1 MDGWIRDAVLMAL
14 ASYNETLPDD
24 LQIGL
29 EGDPSL
35 SELDSLAVTNLIV
48 AVEAEVAAAGGVEIS
63 LIEISLTNEETLR
76 LLQDPEQTPL
86 RSLSTLCAHV
96 ARAVERARS

>member
-14 ASYNETLPDD
+14 ASYNETLPNH
-24 LQIGL
+24 LQISL

-35 SELDSLAVTNLIV
+35 RELDSLAVTNLIV
-48 AVEAEVAAAGGVEIS
+48 AVEAEVAAAGDVQ
-63 LIEISLTNEETLR
+63 ISLTDEETLR

-86 RSLSTLCAHV
+86 RSLATLCAHV

>member
-1 MDGWIRDAVLMAL
+1 MDGWIRGAVLAAL

-24 LQIGL
+24 SQISL

-35 SELDSLAVTNLIV
+35 RELDSLAVTNLIV
-48 AVEAEVAAAGGVEIS
+48 AVEAEVAAVGDVEIS
-63 LIEISLTNEETLR
+63 LTDEETLR

-86 RSLSTLCAHV
+86 RSVATLCAHV

>member
-1 MDGWIRDAVLMAL
+1 MDGWIRDAVLAAL

-24 LQIGL
+24 SQISL

-35 SELDSLAVTNLIV
+35 RELDSLAVTNLIV
-48 AVEAEVAAAGGVEIS
+48 AVEAEVAAVGDVEIS
-63 LIEISLTNEETLR
+63 LTDEETLR

-86 RSLSTLCAHV
+86 RSVATLCAHV

>member
-1 MDGWIRDAVLMAL
+1 MDGWIRDAVLAAL

-24 LQIGL
+24 SQISL

-35 SELDSLAVTNLIV
+35 RDLDSLAVTNLIV
-48 AVEAEVAAAGGVEIS
+48 AVEVEVAAVGDVEIS
-63 LIEISLTNEETLR
+63 LTDEETLR

-86 RSLSTLCAHV
+86 RSVATLCAHV

>member
-1 MDGWIRDAVLMAL
+1 MDGWIRDAVLAAL

-24 LQIGL
+24 SQISL

-35 SELDSLAVTNLIV
+35 RELDSLAVTNLIV
-48 AVEAEVAAAGGVEIS
+48 AVEAEVAAAGDVEIS
-63 LIEISLTNEETLR
+63 LTDEETLR

-86 RSLSTLCAHV
+86 RSLATLCAHV

>member
-1 MDGWIRDAVLMAL
+1 VTTDDWIRNAVLTAL
-14 ASYNETLPDD
+14 ASYNETLPHN
-24 LQIGL
+24 LQISL

-35 SELDSLAVTNLIV
+35 RDLDSLAVTNLIV
-48 AVEAEVAAAGGVEIS
+48 AVEAEVAAAGDVEIS
-63 LIEISLTNEETLR
+63 LTDEETLR

-86 RSLSTLCAHV
+86 RSLATLCAHV

>member
-1 MDGWIRDAVLMAL
+1 MDGWIRDAVLTAL

-24 LQIGL
+24 SQISL

-35 SELDSLAVTNLIV
+35 SDLDSLAVTNVIV
-48 AVEAEVAAAGGVEIS
+48 AVEGEVATAGDVEIS
-63 LIEISLTNEETLR
+63 LTDEETLR
-76 LLQDPEQTPL
+76 LLQDPDKTPL
-86 RSLSTLCAHV
+86 RSLDTLCAHV

>member
-1 MDGWIRDAVLMAL
+1 MDGWIRDAVLRAL

-24 LQIGL
+24 SQISL

-35 SELDSLAVTNLIV
+35 RDLDSLAVTNLIV
-48 AVEAEVAAAGGVEIS
+48 AVEAEVAAAGDVEIS
-63 LIEISLTNEETLR
+63 LTDEETLR

-86 RSLSTLCAHV
+86 RSLATLCAHV

>member
-24 LQIGL
+24 LQISL
-29 EGDPSL
+29 AGDPSL
-35 SELDSLAVTNLIV
+35 RDLDSLAVTNLIV
-48 AVEAEVAAAGGVEIS
+48 AVEAEVAAAGDVEIS
-63 LIEISLTNEETLR
+63 LTDEETLR

-86 RSLSTLCAHV
+86 RSLTTLCAHV

>member
-1 MDGWIRDAVLMAL
+1 MDGWIRDAVLAAL

-24 LQIGL
+24 SQISL

-35 SELDSLAVTNLIV
+35 RELDSLAVTNVIV
-48 AVEAEVAAAGGVEIS
+48 AVEGEVAAAGDVEIS
-63 LIEISLTNEETLR
+63 LTDEETLR

>member
-1 MDGWIRDAVLMAL
+1 MTMDGWIRDAVLMAL

-63 LIEISLTNEETLR
+63 LTNEETLR